1 MESHDHEYQSS
12 VATLLAAAKKASAN
26 AWSPHS
32 HIKVGAA
39 VVDADGRVYAG
50 CNVESDSY
58 GLTQC
63 AERSALCTAI
73 TAGAEPGQ
81 MSKLLVYSPGNRA
94 LPPCGAC
101 RQVMAEL
108 LAPEATIISCCD
120 DGEALSW
127 TLGELLPNPFLLS

>member
-1 MESHDHEYQSS
+1 MDSHDHHYQSS
-12 VATLLAAAKKASAN
+12 VNTLLAAAKKASAN

-39 VVDADGRVYAG
+39 VVDESGNVFAG

-63 AERSALCTAI
+63 AERSALCSAI
-73 TAGAEPGQ
+73 AAGVRPRE
-81 MSKLLVYSPGNRA
+81 MSLLVVYSPGERA

-101 RQVMAEL
+101 RQVMAEI
-108 LAPEATIISCCD
+108 LAPDAMVFSICEGGQRC
-120 DGEALSW
+120 SW
-127 TLGELLPNPFLLS
+127 KMPELLPQPFLL